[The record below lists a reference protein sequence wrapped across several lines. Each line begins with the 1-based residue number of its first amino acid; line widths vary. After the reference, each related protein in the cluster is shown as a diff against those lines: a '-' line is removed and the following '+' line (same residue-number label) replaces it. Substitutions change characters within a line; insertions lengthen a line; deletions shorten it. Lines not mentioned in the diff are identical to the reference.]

1 MNWETYESNYYEIAK
16 IHNKDDSYCI
26 EQLAY
31 AKKLYDSNL
40 PIIYNQEHFC
50 KLVGYSK
57 EYVYSASNSPK
68 KFYRT
73 FFIKK
78 KNGGDREINEPL
90 PSLKEIQEWIYKEIL
105 CNIKIS
111 PYAKAYVHGKSIKDN
126 AKFHKR
132 QNKVLTIDLKD
143 FFPSICFNKVMKV
156 FFNAGYRKPVAV
168 LLANLCCLDDSLP
181 QGAPTSPCLSNIIAS
196 ALDDKIVDFVKNKNI
211 RYTRYADDL
220 TLSGDFDEKIVINK
234 IRKIVS
240 SEGYKINPDKTRVRK
255 RNQRQE
261 VTGIVVNEKLQVSR
275 KDRRDFRR
283 VLYYIDKY
291 GLEEHLKYVGNNK
304 NNYIYHL
311 IGKITHAS
319 FINPND
325 ERLKVYLEKLR
336 SLI

>member
-1 MNWETYESNYYEIAK
+1 MEWKTYESNYYRIAK
-16 IHNKDDSYCI
+16 IHHKDDSYCLK
-26 EQLAY
+26 QLEY
-31 AKKLYDSNL
+31 AKRLYERGL

-57 EYVYSASNSPK
+57 EYVYSASNAPKNFYK
-68 KFYRT
+68 KF
-73 FFIKK
+73 FIEK
-78 KNGGDREINEPL
+78 KNGGLREINEPL

-105 CNIKIS
+105 CNIKVS

-143 FFPSICFNKVMKV
+143 FFPSTRFHKVMKV
-156 FFNAGYRKPVAV
+156 FLDVGYRKPVAV

-181 QGAPTSPCLSNIIAS
+181 QGAPTSPYLSNVIANS
-196 ALDDKIVDFVKNKNI
+196 LDYKIVDFIENKNI

-220 TLSGDFDEKIVINK
+220 TFSGDFDESVVINK
-234 IRKIVS
+234 VREIVS
-240 SEGYKINPDKTRVRK
+240 SEGYKINPDKIRLRK

-311 IGKITHAS
+311 MGKITHAS
-319 FINPND
+319 FINHND
-325 ERLKVYLEKLR
+325 KRLKVYLEKLR